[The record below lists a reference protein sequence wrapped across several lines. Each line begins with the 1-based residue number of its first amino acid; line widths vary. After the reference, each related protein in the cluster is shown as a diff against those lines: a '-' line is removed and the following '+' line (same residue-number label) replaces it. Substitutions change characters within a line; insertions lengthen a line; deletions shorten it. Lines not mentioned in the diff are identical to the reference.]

1 MSDSIDAANLRQMSR
16 QGFTYSSMTQ
26 VQIDLNNQMQFSKMV
41 TATMPLKYIGV
52 FRKRNGCILEKL
64 QYGKRY
70 MNHQATF

>member
-41 TATMPLKYIGV
+41 TATMPLKYI
-52 FRKRNGCILEKL
+52 
-64 QYGKRY
+64 
-70 MNHQATF
+70 